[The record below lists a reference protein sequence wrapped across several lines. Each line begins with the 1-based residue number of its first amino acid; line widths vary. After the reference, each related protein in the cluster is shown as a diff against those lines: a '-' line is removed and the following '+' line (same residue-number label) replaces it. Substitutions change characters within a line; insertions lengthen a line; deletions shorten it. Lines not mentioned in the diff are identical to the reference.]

1 MTVKVASDGRY
12 KAEYEEAAAIARRE
26 NLYKLKRSGIQLSCP
41 CKLSV
46 IRALH
51 CRCVIGTPSVR
62 SSITNQVKVAAT
74 GASGLS
80 SEQAANASAAKAISK
95 SFFIFRLFKLSV

>member
-1 MTVKVASDGRY
+1 MVFPGTVSASARSN
-12 KAEYEEAAAIARRE
+12 AI
-26 NLYKLKRSGIQLSCP
+26 P
-41 CKLSV
+41 
-46 IRALH
+46 
-51 CRCVIGTPSVR
+51 
-62 SSITNQVKVAAT
+62 VAAT